1 VCVVGLSSPLP
12 AHATLSPAAA
22 RTFTAGLPHVNYSL
36 PMAPLFDS
44 VAHLTQGFAAAS
56 QSPYRA
62 AMQGVSGQT
71 VYAIDPASHPV
82 STAARF
88 AASIV
93 AASAVSE
100 PLLPQKPGSIFN
112 TESQTMNDA
121 VVSPASGA
129 SSQSLLSAPQPAWN
143 RVSGHTAPAHPYA
156 GLPADFAAGTGG
168 SNRFAGKSSGAGE
181 PPPAHSGSRPNTNNR
196 GTPYQTKEYTP
207 ALVVQQPHLPS
218 QAQNTARRDSS
229 HAAYPTGEQ
238 SNPPTA
244 HLHLQRPG
252 DDLMQKLLQTYGTQ
266 RSLERIQMST
276 GNAGRASVS
285 TYSNSP
291 PVAALPSVSAGR
303 TAGQVYVDPLRG
315 QRTGATVAYSPYGI
329 NSPIAYA
336 SSVTYPVP
344 AADNGM
350 EDLNYDDVSS
360 PEGMGL
366 QEAAAAAAAGPY
378 QQIDA
383 GSSAGKVLSHN
394 LPCSTQRP
402 PSAAIGRPTHDP
414 TIQAQADSTTRPK
427 KSSGGSRGN
436 RAVQGDSSSDRG
448 ARRNRSNSARSRGS
462 KGKIDD
468 DESGVSGTVPS
479 VQELN
484 SYGTPAYAQLLPA
497 EFGSTGPSYLSA
509 DSFPQYRVAADPYQL
524 TECMLAA
531 SRPDVSQRLSTGDGS
546 GRAETSAQQEAQ
558 VFMTNMFGNTFVN
571 PNELLT
577 VDQIAFVDPS
587 DAVGYTIQSLQK
599 QENQKPRPII
609 DEEFGHL
616 STDPTLGTEQA
627 SAVGPPCPGSSDA
640 AAADDV
646 AKQSVAD
653 TKKVD
658 PGFLDSFM
666 HFVQGK
672 KPETLAS
679 VSTSTITKKPVL
691 PKYIPE
697 PPRPK
702 PPPPPP
708 VTVTTSSSASSSS
721 VKQPSSSS
729 SLKQPSL
736 SSSSMKQPQFT
747 APKTSVVAATT
758 AATAVASAAVRPK
771 NNKITVQFSDDEDD
785 EPLAFRRAKLSSMV
799 NRAITSLDA
808 ISNNTPSGPSANRN
822 SGKRIGRPPKNTG
835 NTGSIQKPMTPA
847 SKLAS
852 KPKETPKPGDMKTRK
867 TPKQARGK
875 MAEVEPM
882 TDDDEDV
889 MLVESMATRQKSSR
903 KAKEKTVQKQ
913 RSYPQPM
920 RKRQYNYLNVYHHRH
935 HCLSSAMHGQS
946 INFPVCV
953 SVSVCVSVTL
963 SVNSPTDQTPQRIFT
978 VDSLTDADL
987 CKDVP
992 FGGLDDE

>member
-1 VCVVGLSSPLP
+1 MFVINTCVCGFTLVGLSSPLP

-62 AMQGVSGQT
+62 AMQGVPGQT

-100 PLLPQKPGSIFN
+100 PSLLSQKPGGSLFN
-112 TESQTMNDA
+112 TDSQTMTDA
-121 VVSPASGA
+121 VVSPAA
-129 SSQSLLSAPQPAWN
+129 SQSLSSSSQAAVWN

-156 GLPADFAAGTGG
+156 GLPADFAAAAAGG

-181 PPPAHSGSRPNTNNR
+181 PPPAHSGSRPNTNSR
-196 GTPYQTKEYTP
+196 GTAYQTKEYTP
-207 ALVVQQPHLPS
+207 ALVVQQPPHLAS
-218 QAQNTARRDSS
+218 QTQNTARRESA
-229 HAAYPTGEQ
+229 HAAYPAVEQ

-266 RSLERIQMST
+266 RSLERIQMSS
-276 GNAGRASVS
+276 GGRASVS
-285 TYSNSP
+285 TYSQSP
-291 PVAALPSVSAGR
+291 PVAAPPSVSAGR
-303 TAGQVYVDPLRG
+303 STGQVYVDPVRS
-315 QRTGATVAYSPYGI
+315 QRTGATVAYSAYGI
-329 NSPIAYA
+329 NSPLAYA
-336 SSVTYPVP
+336 SSATYPVAP
-344 AADNGM
+344 ADNGM

-366 QEAAAAAAAGPY
+366 QEAAVAAAAAGAY

-383 GSSAGKVLSHN
+383 GGAGSAAGKVLSHN
-394 LPCSTQRP
+394 LPCSAQRP

-427 KSSGGSRGN
+427 KCSGGSRGN
-436 RAVQGDSSSDRG
+436 RAVQSDTGSDRG

-468 DESGVSGTVPS
+468 DESVVSATAGT

-531 SRPDVSQRLSTGDGS
+531 SRPDVGQRLTAAGDAG

-599 QENQKPRPII
+599 PDMQKPRPII

-616 STDPTLGTEQA
+616 STDPTLGTEHA
-627 SAVGPPCPGSSDA
+627 SVVDAMCSANTDASDA
-640 AAADDV
+640 GEV
-646 AKQSVAD
+646 SKQSVAD
-653 TKKVD
+653 QKKAD
-658 PGFLDSFM
+658 TGFIDSFM

-679 VSTSTITKKPVL
+679 VSTSVITKKPIL

-708 VTVTTSSSASSSS
+708 PVTVTSSSS
-721 VKQPSSSS
+721 VSVKELPA
-729 SLKQPSL
+729 
-736 SSSSMKQPQFT
+736 FT
-747 APKTSVVAATT
+747 AAKTTTSAA
-758 AATAVASAAVRPK
+758 AATAAAVKPK
-771 NNKITVQFSDDEDD
+771 NNKMMSSNNKITVQFSDDDEDD
-785 EPLAFRRAKLSSMV
+785 EPLAGRHAKLSSMV
-799 NRAITSLDA
+799 NRAITSLDVM
-808 ISNNTPSGPSANRN
+808 SNNAAQTSTAKGYV
-822 SGKRIGRPPKNTG
+822 GKRGRTPKNTG
-835 NTGSIQKPMTPA
+835 NVQKPTAPTA
-847 SKLAS
+847 KPEAEKQKHGDTKTKKSSKV
-852 KPKETPKPGDMKTRK
+852 T
-867 TPKQARGK
+867 RGK
-875 MAEVEPM
+875 MLEVEPV
-882 TDDDEDV
+882 TDDDDEV
-889 MLVESMATRQKSSR
+889 LLVEPVAVRQKSTR
-903 KAKEKTVQKQ
+903 KAKEKGVQKQ
-913 RSYPQPM
+913 RSFPQTT
-920 RKRQYNYLNVYHHRH
+920 RKR
-935 HCLSSAMHGQS
+935 
-946 INFPVCV
+946 
-953 SVSVCVSVTL
+953 
-963 SVNSPTDQTPQRIFT
+963 
-978 VDSLTDADL
+978 
-987 CKDVP
+987 
-992 FGGLDDE
+992 

>member
-1 VCVVGLSSPLP
+1 
-12 AHATLSPAAA
+12 
-22 RTFTAGLPHVNYSL
+22 VNYSL

-62 AMQGVSGQT
+62 AMQGVSGQS

-100 PLLPQKPGSIFN
+100 PLLAQKSGSIFN

-121 VVSPASGA
+121 VVSLASGV
-129 SSQSLLSAPQPAWN
+129 SSQSLSSASQPAWN

-156 GLPADFAAGTGG
+156 GLPADFAVGTGG

-207 ALVVQQPHLPS
+207 ALVQQPHLPS
-218 QAQNTARRDSS
+218 QAPNTARRDGS

-266 RSLERIQMST
+266 RSLERIQMSS

-291 PVAALPSVSAGR
+291 PVVAPPSVSTGR
-303 TAGQVYVDPLRG
+303 TPGQVYVDPARG
-315 QRTGATVAYSPYGI
+315 QRTGATVAYSAYGI

-336 SSVTYPVP
+336 SSATYPVA

-366 QEAAAAAAAGPY
+366 QEAAAAAAAGAY

-383 GSSAGKVLSHN
+383 GSSASKVLSHN

-402 PSAAIGRPTHDP
+402 PSAAIGRPTQDP

-436 RAVQGDSSSDRG
+436 RAVQGDSGSDRG

-468 DESGVSGTVPS
+468 EESVVSGTVPS

-484 SYGTPAYAQLLPA
+484 TYGTPAYAQLLPA

-531 SRPDVSQRLSTGDGS
+531 SRPEVGQRLASGDGS
-546 GRAETSAQQEAQ
+546 GRAENTAQQEAQ

-599 QENQKPRPII
+599 QETQKPRPII
-609 DEEFGHL
+609 DEEFSHL

-627 SAVGPPCPGSSDA
+627 SAVGMPCGASP
-640 AAADDV
+640 DDLASGDV
-646 AKQSVAD
+646 PKQSVAD
-653 TKKVD
+653 SKKAD

-679 VSTSTITKKPVL
+679 VSSSVITKKPVL

-708 VTVTTSSSASSSS
+708 PVTITTSTSASSS
-721 VKQPSSSS
+721 VKEPT
-729 SLKQPSL
+729 
-736 SSSSMKQPQFT
+736 FT
-747 APKTSVVAATT
+747 AVKTST
-758 AATAVASAAVRPK
+758 AAAASAAAAAAASVKPK

-785 EPLAFRRAKLSSMV
+785 EPSASRRAKLSSMV
-799 NRAITSLDA
+799 NRAITSLDVVS
-808 ISNNTPSGPSANRN
+808 SNVQPPIRN
-822 SGKRIGRPPKNTG
+822 VGKRGRPPKNAA
-835 NTGSIQKPMTPA
+835 NISQVQKPTAPPA
-847 SKLAS
+847 KL
-852 KPKETPKPGDMKTRK
+852 KEIPKAGDTKTRK
-867 TPKQARGK
+867 MPKQARGK
-875 MAEVEPM
+875 LAEVEPV
-882 TDDDEDV
+882 TDDDDDDV
-889 MLVESMATRQKSSR
+889 MLVEPVAARQKSLR
-903 KAKEKTVQKQ
+903 KAKEKTAQKQ
-913 RSYPQPM
+913 RSYPHTM
-920 RKRQYNYLNVYHHRH
+920 RKRQYN
-935 HCLSSAMHGQS
+935 
-946 INFPVCV
+946 
-953 SVSVCVSVTL
+953 
-963 SVNSPTDQTPQRIFT
+963 
-978 VDSLTDADL
+978 
-987 CKDVP
+987 
-992 FGGLDDE
+992 

>member
-1 VCVVGLSSPLP
+1 MCVVVGLSSPLP

-22 RTFTAGLPHVNYSL
+22 RTFTAGLPRVNYSL

-44 VAHLTQGFAAAS
+44 VAHLTQGFAAAG
-56 QSPYRA
+56 QSPYHA

-100 PLLPQKPGSIFN
+100 PLLSQKPGSIFN

-121 VVSPASGA
+121 VVLPASGA
-129 SSQSLLSAPQPAWN
+129 SSQSLSSASQLAWN

-168 SNRFAGKSSGAGE
+168 SNRFVGKSAGAGE

-207 ALVVQQPHLPS
+207 ALAVQQPHLPS
-218 QAQNTARRDSS
+218 QTQNTARRDSA
-229 HAAYPTGEQ
+229 HATYTTGEQ

-266 RSLERIQMST
+266 RSLERIQMSS

-291 PVAALPSVSAGR
+291 PVAAPPPVSVGR
-303 TAGQVYVDPLRG
+303 TAGQVYVDPIRG
-315 QRTGATVAYSPYGI
+315 QRTGATVAYSGYGI

-336 SSVTYPVP
+336 SSAYPVP
-344 AADNGM
+344 AADSGM
-350 EDLNYDDVSS
+350 DELNYDDVSS

-366 QEAAAAAAAGPY
+366 QEAAAAAAAGVY

-402 PSAAIGRPTHDP
+402 PSAAIGRPAHDP

-427 KSSGGSRGN
+427 KSSGGSRSN
-436 RAVQGDSSSDRG
+436 RSVQGDSGSDRS
-448 ARRNRSNSARSRGS
+448 AKRNRNNSARSRGS
-462 KGKIDD
+462 KGKIED
-468 DESGVSGTVPS
+468 DESVVSGTVPS
-479 VQELN
+479 VQEMN
-484 SYGTPAYAQLLPA
+484 NYGTASYTQLLPA

-509 DSFPQYRVAADPYQL
+509 ESFPQYRVAADPYQL

-531 SRPDVSQRLSTGDGS
+531 SRPDVGQRLGAGDAA
-546 GRAETSAQQEAQ
+546 GRPETSAQQEAQ

-587 DAVGYTIQSLQK
+587 DAVGYTIQTLQK
-599 QENQKPRPII
+599 QEIQKPRPII

-627 SAVGPPCPGSSDA
+627 SAVGPACPDATDGSAAGDA
-640 AAADDV
+640 T
-646 AKQSVAD
+646 KQSTAEA
-653 TKKVD
+653 KKVD

-679 VSTSTITKKPVL
+679 VSTSVVTKKPVL

-708 VTVTTSSSASSSS
+708 VTVTATTSSS
-721 VKQPSSSS
+721 VKEPSSTATKSS
-729 SLKQPSL
+729 
-736 SSSSMKQPQFT
+736 
-747 APKTSVVAATT
+747 VAGASAVATT
-758 AATAVASAAVRPK
+758 TASAKPK
-771 NNKITVQFSDDEDD
+771 NNKITVHFSDDEDD
-785 EPLAFRRAKLSSMV
+785 EPLSSRRAKLSSMV

-808 ISNNTPSGPSANRN
+808 ISNNVQMPNKN
-822 SGKRIGRPPKNTG
+822 VGKRGRPPKNAGTVPV
-835 NTGSIQKPMTPA
+835 QKPIISTP
-847 SKLAS
+847 
-852 KPKETPKPGDMKTRK
+852 KPKETPTKPGDMKTRK
-867 TPKQARGK
+867 MPKQARGK

-882 TDDDEDV
+882 TDDDDDV
-889 MLVESMATRQKSSR
+889 MLVEPVAARQKSTR

-913 RSYPQPM
+913 RSQPHTM
-920 RKRQYNYLNVYHHRH
+920 RKRK
-935 HCLSSAMHGQS
+935 CLLYY
-946 INFPVCV
+946 II
-953 SVSVCVSVTL
+953 L
-963 SVNSPTDQTPQRIFT
+963 
-978 VDSLTDADL
+978 L
-987 CKDVP
+987 
-992 FGGLDDE
+992 

>member
-1 VCVVGLSSPLP
+1 MCDCVCLSVCTVGLSSPLP

-44 VAHLTQGFAAAS
+44 VAHLTQGFAAAG

-62 AMQGVSGQT
+62 AMPGVPGQT
-71 VYAIDPASHPV
+71 VYAIDPTSHPV

-100 PLLPQKPGSIFN
+100 PLLTQKPGSLFN

-121 VVSPASGA
+121 VVSPASGV
-129 SSQSLLSAPQPAWN
+129 SSQALSSAPQPAWN
-143 RVSGHTAPAHPYA
+143 RVAGHTAPAHPYA
-156 GLPADFAAGTGG
+156 GLPADFAAGTAGT
-168 SNRFAGKSSGAGE
+168 NRFVAKSAGTGE

-207 ALVVQQPHLPS
+207 AVVQQTHLAS
-218 QAQNTARRDSS
+218 QTQNTARRDSA
-229 HAAYPTGEQ
+229 HPAYPPPTEQ

-266 RSLERIQMST
+266 RSLERIQMSSVGGAGGGT
-276 GNAGRASVS
+276 TGRASVS
-285 TYSNSP
+285 IYSNSP
-291 PVAALPSVSAGR
+291 PVAAPPSVSAGR
-303 TAGQVYVDPLRG
+303 TPGQVYVDPVRG
-315 QRTGATVAYSPYGI
+315 AQRPGATVAYSPYGI

-336 SSVTYPVP
+336 SSAATYPVA

-350 EDLNYDDVSS
+350 EELSYDDVSS

-366 QEAAAAAAAGPY
+366 QEAAAAAAAGAY
-378 QQIDA
+378 QQIDT
-383 GSSAGKVLSHN
+383 GSSAAKVLSHN

-402 PSAAIGRPTHDP
+402 PSAAIGRPAHDP

-427 KSSGGSRGN
+427 KCSGGSRGN
-436 RAVQGDSSSDRG
+436 RAVQAESGSDRG
-448 ARRNRSNSARSRGS
+448 AKRNRSNSARSRGS
-462 KGKIDD
+462 KGKMDD
-468 DESGVSGTVPS
+468 DESAGAVSGAAVQS

-497 EFGSTGPSYLSA
+497 EFGSTGPSYLAA

-531 SRPDVSQRLSTGDGS
+531 SRPDVGQRLGAG
-546 GRAETSAQQEAQ
+546 GERAEPNAQQEAQ

-599 QENQKPRPII
+599 QETQKPRPPQII

-627 SAVGPPCPGSSDA
+627 LAPTAVGGPVPSAGTEAPDA
-640 AAADDV
+640 ATADVPKQLATD
-646 AKQSVAD
+646 AKKA
-653 TKKVD
+653 D

-679 VSTSTITKKPVL
+679 VSTSVVTKKPVL

-702 PPPPPP
+702 PPPPAP
-708 VTVTTSSSASSSS
+708 VTVPSVAPAS
-721 VKQPSSSS
+721 VKVPG
-729 SLKQPSL
+729 
-736 SSSSMKQPQFT
+736 MM
-747 APKTSVVAATT
+747 TT
-758 AATAVASAAVRPK
+758 KLPSAAAAAAAVKPK
-771 NNKITVQFSDDEDD
+771 NTKITVHFSDDEDE
-785 EPLAFRRAKLSSMV
+785 EPLSNRRAKLSSMV

-808 ISNNTPSGPSANRN
+808 ATGTAAQTPNKSPGGT
-822 SGKRIGRPPKNTG
+822 GKPRGRPPRNLG
-835 NTGSIQKPMTPA
+835 NVQKPIAAAVT
-847 SKLAS
+847 
-852 KPKETPKPGDMKTRK
+852 KPEDWQKPGVMKMKTS
-867 TPKQARGK
+867 KQARGK
-875 MAEVEPM
+875 MSAEVEPM
-882 TDDDEDV
+882 TDDEDV
-889 MLVESMATRQKSSR
+889 MLVEPVAARQKSTR
-903 KAKEKTVQKQ
+903 KAKTVKKP
-913 RSYPQPM
+913 RSYTQAT
-920 RKRQYNYLNVYHHRH
+920 RKSWY
-935 HCLSSAMHGQS
+935 S
-946 INFPVCV
+946 
-953 SVSVCVSVTL
+953 T
-963 SVNSPTDQTPQRIFT
+963 
-978 VDSLTDADL
+978 SLL
-987 CKDVP
+987 PCSKP
-992 FGGLDDE
+992 

>member
-1 VCVVGLSSPLP
+1 MLVIITMCCLFILVGLSSPLP

-62 AMQGVSGQT
+62 AMQGVPGQT

-100 PLLPQKPGSIFN
+100 PLLSQKPGSLFN
-112 TESQTMNDA
+112 TDSQTMTDA
-121 VVSPASGA
+121 VVSPAN
-129 SSQSLLSAPQPAWN
+129 SQSLSSSASQAAVWN

-156 GLPADFAAGTGG
+156 GLPADFAAAATGG

-181 PPPAHSGSRPNTNNR
+181 PPPAHSGSRPNTNSR
-196 GTPYQTKEYTP
+196 GTAYQTKEYTP
-207 ALVVQQPHLPS
+207 ALVVQQPPHLAL
-218 QAQNTARRDSS
+218 QTQNTARRDSA
-229 HAAYPTGEQ
+229 HAAYPTVEQ

-266 RSLERIQMST
+266 RSLERIQMSS
-276 GNAGRASVS
+276 GGRASVS

-291 PVAALPSVSAGR
+291 PVAAPPSVSAGR
-303 TAGQVYVDPLRG
+303 STGQVYVDPVRS
-315 QRTGATVAYSPYGI
+315 QRTGATVAYSAYGI

-336 SSVTYPVP
+336 SSATYPVA

-366 QEAAAAAAAGPY
+366 QEAAVAAAAAGAY
-378 QQIDA
+378 QQIDG

-394 LPCSTQRP
+394 LPCSAQRP

-414 TIQAQADSTTRPK
+414 STIQAQADSTTRPK
-427 KSSGGSRGN
+427 KCSAGSRGN
-436 RAVQGDSSSDRG
+436 RTVQSDSGSDRG

-468 DESGVSGTVPS
+468 DESVVSATAGT

-531 SRPDVSQRLSTGDGS
+531 SRPDVGQRLTGDAS
-546 GRAETSAQQEAQ
+546 GRGETSAQQEAQ

-599 QENQKPRPII
+599 PETQKPRPII

-627 SAVGPPCPGSSDA
+627 AVVDAMCSANTDASDA
-640 AAADDV
+640 GDV
-646 AKQSVAD
+646 SKQTVAEQKKAD
-653 TKKVD
+653 T
-658 PGFLDSFM
+658 GFLDSFM

-679 VSTSTITKKPVL
+679 VSTSVISKKPVL

-708 VTVTTSSSASSSS
+708 AVTVTSSSS
-721 VKQPSSSS
+721 VSVKELPAFTAAKSSSS
-729 SLKQPSL
+729 S
-736 SSSSMKQPQFT
+736 T
-747 APKTSVVAATT
+747 
-758 AATAVASAAVRPK
+758 ASAAAVKPK
-771 NNKITVQFSDDEDD
+771 NSKTMSSNNKITVQFSDDDDD
-785 EPLAFRRAKLSSMV
+785 EPLASRRSKLSSMV
-799 NRAITSLDA
+799 NRAITSLD
-808 ISNNTPSGPSANRN
+808 IITNNVTQTSNAKSYV
-822 SGKRIGRPPKNTG
+822 GKRGRTPKNTG
-835 NTGSIQKPMTPA
+835 NMQTSAIPAAKPEA
-847 SKLAS
+847 
-852 KPKETPKPGDMKTRK
+852 ERQKPGDTKTK
-867 TPKQARGK
+867 KMSKAMRGK

-882 TDDDEDV
+882 TDEDDEV
-889 MLVESMATRQKSSR
+889 LLVEPVAARQKSAR
-903 KAKEKTVQKQ
+903 KAKEKSVQKQ
-913 RSYPQPM
+913 RSLPPTT
-920 RKRQYNYLNVYHHRH
+920 RKR
-935 HCLSSAMHGQS
+935 
-946 INFPVCV
+946 
-953 SVSVCVSVTL
+953 
-963 SVNSPTDQTPQRIFT
+963 
-978 VDSLTDADL
+978 
-987 CKDVP
+987 
-992 FGGLDDE
+992 

>member
-1 VCVVGLSSPLP
+1 
-12 AHATLSPAAA
+12 
-22 RTFTAGLPHVNYSL
+22 
-36 PMAPLFDS
+36 MAPLFDS

-62 AMQGVSGQT
+62 AMQGVPGQT

-100 PLLPQKPGSIFN
+100 PLLTQKPGSLFN
-112 TESQTMNDA
+112 TESQTMIDA
-121 VVSPASGA
+121 VVSPASGV
-129 SSQSLLSAPQPAWN
+129 SSQSLSSASQPVWN
-143 RVSGHTAPAHPYA
+143 RVAGHTAPAHPYA
-156 GLPADFAAGTGG
+156 GLPADFAAGTAG

-207 ALVVQQPHLPS
+207 AVVQQPHLAS
-218 QAQNTARRDSS
+218 QAQNTARRDGA
-229 HAAYPTGEQ
+229 HAAYATGEQ

-266 RSLERIQMST
+266 RSLERIQMSSGGGT
-276 GNAGRASVS
+276 TGRASVS

-291 PVAALPSVSAGR
+291 PVAAPPSVSAGR
-303 TAGQVYVDPLRG
+303 TPGQVYVDPARGG
-315 QRTGATVAYSPYGI
+315 QRPGATVAYSAYGI

-336 SSVTYPVP
+336 SSATYPVA

-350 EDLNYDDVSS
+350 EELSYDDVSS

-366 QEAAAAAAAGPY
+366 QEAAAAAAAAGAY

-383 GSSAGKVLSHN
+383 ASSAAKVLSHN
-394 LPCSTQRP
+394 LPCATQRP
-402 PSAAIGRPTHDP
+402 PSAAIGRPAHDP

-427 KSSGGSRGN
+427 KCSGGSRGN
-436 RAVQGDSSSDRG
+436 RTVQAESGSDRG

-462 KGKIDD
+462 KGKIDED
-468 DESGVSGTVPS
+468 DAAASAGAVQS

-484 SYGTPAYAQLLPA
+484 NYGTPAYAQLLPA
-497 EFGSTGPSYLSA
+497 EFGSTGGPSYLAA

-531 SRPDVSQRLSTGDGS
+531 SRPDVGQRLGAGE
-546 GRAETSAQQEAQ
+546 RAEPNAQQEAQ

-599 QENQKPRPII
+599 QETQKPRPII

-627 SAVGPPCPGSSDA
+627 PAAGPVCSAGTDASDA
-640 AAADDV
+640 GGSDV
-646 AKQSVAD
+646 QKQSVAD
-653 TKKVD
+653 AKKAD

-679 VSTSTITKKPVL
+679 VSTSVISKKPVL

-702 PPPPPP
+702 PPPPAPA
-708 VTVTTSSSASSSS
+708 TVASSASAS
-721 VKQPSSSS
+721 VKEP
-729 SLKQPSL
+729 
-736 SSSSMKQPQFT
+736 
-747 APKTSVVAATT
+747 AVTT
-758 AATAVASAAVRPK
+758 AKSSAMAAAAAAASVRPK
-771 NNKITVQFSDDEDD
+771 NSKITVHFSDDEDD
-785 EPLAFRRAKLSSMV
+785 EPLSNRRAKISSMV
-799 NRAITSLDA
+799 NRAITSLETA
-808 ISNNTPSGPSANRN
+808 ANNVQTPNKSPAKPR
-822 SGKRIGRPPKNTG
+822 GRPPKNLG
-835 NTGSIQKPMTPA
+835 NVQKPIAATA
-847 SKLAS
+847 
-852 KPKETPKPGDMKTRK
+852 KPEDRQKPGDMKTKK
-867 TPKQARGK
+867 TSKQARGR

-882 TDDDEDV
+882 TDDDDDV
-889 MLVESMATRQKSSR
+889 MLVESVAARQKSTR
-903 KAKEKTVQKQ
+903 KAKTVQKQ
-913 RSYPQPM
+913 RSYTQTV
-920 RKRQYNYLNVYHHRH
+920 RKRQYHSLTASNTANHNVARKDVSADRLHDM
-935 HCLSSAMHGQS
+935 CLSALALE
-946 INFPVCV
+946 FPVI
-953 SVSVCVSVTL
+953 
-963 SVNSPTDQTPQRIFT
+963 RIEYIFY
-978 VDSLTDADL
+978 SHSWKL
-987 CKDVP
+987 
-992 FGGLDDE
+992 

>member
-1 VCVVGLSSPLP
+1 MCRCHAGLSSPLP

-100 PLLPQKPGSIFN
+100 PLLPQKAGSLFN

-121 VVSPASGA
+121 VVSPASGV
-129 SSQSLLSAPQPAWN
+129 SSQSLSSASQPAWN

-156 GLPADFAAGTGG
+156 GLPAEFSTGTAG

-218 QAQNTARRDSS
+218 QTQNTARRESA
-229 HAAYPTGEQ
+229 HAPYPTGEQ

-266 RSLERIQMST
+266 RSLERIQMSSGT
-276 GNAGRASVS
+276 TGRASVS

-291 PVAALPSVSAGR
+291 PVATPASVSAGR
-303 TAGQVYVDPLRG
+303 TPGQVYVDPVRV
-315 QRTGATVAYSPYGI
+315 QRTGATVAYSAYGI

-336 SSVTYPVP
+336 SSATYPVA

-350 EDLNYDDVSS
+350 EELNYDDVSS

-366 QEAAAAAAAGPY
+366 QEAAAAAAAGAY

-427 KSSGGSRGN
+427 KCSGGSRGN
-436 RAVQGDSSSDRG
+436 RTVQGDSNSDRGG

-468 DESGVSGTVPS
+468 DESVVTGT

-531 SRPDVSQRLSTGDGS
+531 SRPDVGQRLASGDGS

-599 QENQKPRPII
+599 QETQKPRPII

-627 SAVGPPCPGSSDA
+627 SAVGTVCSPNTDA
-640 AAADDV
+640 STAGDASN
-646 AKQSVAD
+646 KPSVAD
-653 TKKVD
+653 PKKAD

-679 VSTSTITKKPVL
+679 VSSSVITKKPVL

-708 VTVTTSSSASSSS
+708 PPVAVTTSSAS
-721 VKQPSSSS
+721 VKEPPSLTATKSS
-729 SLKQPSL
+729 SLTAAK
-736 SSSSMKQPQFT
+736 SS
-747 APKTSVVAATT
+747 VATVTT
-758 AATAVASAAVRPK
+758 AAAVKPK

-785 EPLAFRRAKLSSMV
+785 EPLANRRAKLTSMV
-799 NRAITSLDA
+799 NRAITSLDVMT
-808 ISNNTPSGPSANRN
+808 NNAPTPSKNT
-822 SGKRIGRPPKNTG
+822 GKPRGRPPRSAG
-835 NTGSIQKPMTPA
+835 NVQKPAVPIQKPEE
-847 SKLAS
+847 
-852 KPKETPKPGDMKTRK
+852 KPKSGDIKGRK
-867 TPKQARGK
+867 MSKQARGK
-875 MAEVEPM
+875 VAEVEPV
-882 TDDDEDV
+882 TDDDDDDV
-889 MLVESMATRQKSSR
+889 MLVEPAAGRQKSTR

-913 RSYPQPM
+913 RSAPPTM
-920 RKRQYNYLNVYHHRH
+920 RKRQYHYYTLTFNFDLLVLILVKRPRYKNNSNVNGYRMS
-935 HCLSSAMHGQS
+935 LS
-946 INFPVCV
+946 
-953 SVSVCVSVTL
+953 T
-963 SVNSPTDQTPQRIFT
+963 
-978 VDSLTDADL
+978 
-987 CKDVP
+987 
-992 FGGLDDE
+992 

>member
-1 VCVVGLSSPLP
+1 VSLSRSQHTVLYEIVLIDCLKHTGTLVVGLSGPLP

-62 AMQGVSGQT
+62 AMQGVSGQA

-100 PLLPQKPGSIFN
+100 PLLTQKPGSLFN

-121 VVSPASGA
+121 VGSPASGV
-129 SSQSLLSAPQPAWN
+129 SSQSLLSASHPTWN

-168 SNRFAGKSSGAGE
+168 SNRFAGKSPGAGE

-196 GTPYQTKEYTP
+196 STPYQTKEYTP
-207 ALVVQQPHLPS
+207 ALVTQQPHLPS
-218 QAQNTARRDSS
+218 QAQNTARRDGS
-229 HAAYPTGEQ
+229 HAAYTAGEP

-276 GNAGRASVS
+276 SNAGRASVS

-291 PVAALPSVSAGR
+291 PAAAPPSVSAGR
-303 TAGQVYVDPLRG
+303 SVGQVYVDPVRG
-315 QRTGATVAYSPYGI
+315 QRPGATVAYSAYGI

-336 SSVTYPVP
+336 SSATYPVA

-366 QEAAAAAAAGPY
+366 QEAAAAAAAGAY
-378 QQIDA
+378 QQIDT

-427 KSSGGSRGN
+427 KSSGGSRGS
-436 RAVQGDSSSDRG
+436 RAVQGDNASDRG

-468 DESGVSGTVPS
+468 EETVVSGTVQS
-479 VQELN
+479 VQELS
-484 SYGTPAYAQLLPA
+484 SYGNAAYTQLLPA
-497 EFGSTGPSYLSA
+497 EFGSTVPSYLSA
-509 DSFPQYRVAADPYQL
+509 ESFPQYRVAADPYQL

-531 SRPDVSQRLSTGDGS
+531 SRPDVGQRLAS
-546 GRAETSAQQEAQ
+546 GEAPGRVETSTQQEAQ

-587 DAVGYTIQSLQK
+587 DAVGYTIQTLQK
-599 QENQKPRPII
+599 QESQKPRPVI
-609 DEEFGHL
+609 DEEFSHL

-627 SAVGPPCPGSSDA
+627 LAMTPTCPASTDASDDGS
-640 AAADDV
+640 V
-646 AKQSVAD
+646 PKQSVAD
-653 TKKVD
+653 PKKID

-679 VSTSTITKKPVL
+679 VSSSVITKKPVL

-708 VTVTTSSSASSSS
+708 VTITTTSSAKAPPPAKMPSFTAAKSSFTAAKSS
-721 VKQPSSSS
+721 VATVP
-729 SLKQPSL
+729 
-736 SSSSMKQPQFT
+736 
-747 APKTSVVAATT
+747 AAGPT
-758 AATAVASAAVRPK
+758 AAAAVSVKPK
-771 NNKITVQFSDDEDD
+771 NNKITIDFSDDEDD
-785 EPLAFRRAKLSSMV
+785 EPLAKRHAKLTSMV
-799 NRAITSLDA
+799 NRAITSLDSM
-808 ISNNTPSGPSANRN
+808 SNNMSSTPNRAV
-822 SGKRIGRPPKNTG
+822 GKPRGRPPKNAG
-835 NTGSIQKPMTPA
+835 NVVNTQKPIISTP
-847 SKLAS
+847 
-852 KPKETPKPGDMKTRK
+852 KPKEMPKPVDTKTKK
-867 TPKQARGK
+867 TLKQGRGK
-875 MAEVEPM
+875 MTAVESYTDDEVMLMEPM
-882 TDDDEDV
+882 
-889 MLVESMATRQKSSR
+889 SGRQKSTR
-903 KAKEKTVQKQ
+903 KAKEKTAQKQ
-913 RSYPQPM
+913 RSFTHTM
-920 RKRQYNYLNVYHHRH
+920 RKRQYHYF
-935 HCLSSAMHGQS
+935 S
-946 INFPVCV
+946 
-953 SVSVCVSVTL
+953 TWW
-963 SVNSPTDQTPQRIFT
+963 
-978 VDSLTDADL
+978 SLL
-987 CKDVP
+987 LV
-992 FGGLDDE
+992 

>member
-1 VCVVGLSSPLP
+1 MDHTLVVGLSGPLP

-36 PMAPLFDS
+36 PMAPTLFDS
-44 VAHLTQGFAAAS
+44 VAHLQNFAAAS

-100 PLLPQKPGSIFN
+100 PLLTQKPGSLFN

-121 VVSPASGA
+121 VGSPASGV
-129 SSQSLLSAPQPAWN
+129 SSQSLLSASQPAWN
-143 RVSGHTAPAHPYA
+143 RVAGHTAPAHPYA
-156 GLPADFAAGTGG
+156 GLPAEFAAGTVG
-168 SNRFAGKSSGAGE
+168 SNRFAGKSPGAGE
-181 PPPAHSGSRPNTNNR
+181 PPPAHTGSRPNTNNR
-196 GTPYQTKEYTP
+196 STPYQTKEYTP
-207 ALVVQQPHLPS
+207 AVATQQLHVPS
-218 QAQNTARRDSS
+218 QPQNPARRDGPS
-229 HAAYPTGEQ
+229 HPAYPATEQ

-266 RSLERIQMST
+266 RSLERIQMSSS
-276 GNAGRASVS
+276 GSAGRASVS

-291 PVAALPSVSAGR
+291 PVAAPPSVSAGR
-303 TAGQVYVDPLRG
+303 SAGQVYVDPVRG
-315 QRTGATVAYSPYGI
+315 QAQRPAATVAYSAYGI

-336 SSVTYPVP
+336 SSANYPVAP
-344 AADNGM
+344 PDNGM
-350 EDLNYDDVSS
+350 DDLNYDDVSS

-366 QEAAAAAAAGPY
+366 QEAAAVAAAGAY
-378 QQIDA
+378 QQMDT

-436 RAVQGDSSSDRG
+436 RAVQGDSGPDRG
-448 ARRNRSNSARSRGS
+448 AKRNRSNSARSRGS
-462 KGKIDD
+462 KGKMD
-468 DESGVSGTVPS
+468 DEESVVSGTVPS
-479 VQELN
+479 VQEL
-484 SYGTPAYAQLLPA
+484 SYGSPAYAQLLPA
-497 EFGSTGPSYLSA
+497 EFGSTVPSYLSA
-509 DSFPQYRVAADPYQL
+509 ETFPQYRVAAADPYQL

-531 SRPDVSQRLSTGDGS
+531 SRPDIGQRLTGDGS
-546 GRAETSAQQEAQ
+546 GRGEAGTQQEAQ

-587 DAVGYTIQSLQK
+587 DAVGYTIQTLQK
-599 QENQKPRPII
+599 QETQKPRPII

-627 SAVGPPCPGSSDA
+627 QVVA
-640 AAADDV
+640 AACQASTAPSAEGD
-646 AKQSVAD
+646 AQKQSSAEQ
-653 TKKVD
+653 KKID

-679 VSTSTITKKPVL
+679 VSSSVITKKPVL

-708 VTVTTSSSASSSS
+708 ATVATTSSVKAPPSTKGQPFMAGKSSFTAAKSS
-721 VKQPSSSS
+721 VVMAPAAAVK
-729 SLKQPSL
+729 
-736 SSSSMKQPQFT
+736 
-747 APKTSVVAATT
+747 PKT
-758 AATAVASAAVRPK
+758 
-771 NNKITVQFSDDEDD
+771 NKITVHFSDDEDD
-785 EPLAFRRAKLSSMV
+785 EPLASRHAKLSSMV
-799 NRAITSLDA
+799 NRAITSLD
-808 ISNNTPSGPSANRN
+808 SMSGMAAKNAANKHR
-822 SGKRIGRPPKNTG
+822 GRPPKSIGNVLNT
-835 NTGSIQKPMTPA
+835 QKPVV
-847 SKLAS
+847 S
-852 KPKETPKPGDMKTRK
+852 TPKPV
-867 TPKQARGK
+867 PKLVDAKGKKGKGK
-875 MAEVEPM
+875 MAAAEPLS
-882 TDDDEDV
+882 DDDEEV
-889 MLVESMATRQKSSR
+889 MLVEPRQKSTR
-903 KAKEKTVQKQ
+903 KAKEKTAQKQ
-913 RSYPQPM
+913 QSFPHTT
-920 RKRQYNYLNVYHHRH
+920 RKRQYHCFTAISANTIVYF
-935 HCLSSAMHGQS
+935 S
-946 INFPVCV
+946 
-953 SVSVCVSVTL
+953 
-963 SVNSPTDQTPQRIFT
+963 T
-978 VDSLTDADL
+978 VF
-987 CKDVP
+987 CY
-992 FGGLDDE
+992 

>member
-1 VCVVGLSSPLP
+1 M
-12 AHATLSPAAA
+12 
-22 RTFTAGLPHVNYSL
+22 NYSL

-62 AMQGVSGQT
+62 AMQGVSGQS

-100 PLLPQKPGSIFN
+100 PLLAQKSGSIFN

-121 VVSPASGA
+121 VVSPASGV
-129 SSQSLLSAPQPAWN
+129 SSQSLSSASQPAWN

-156 GLPADFAAGTGG
+156 GLPADFAVGTGG

-207 ALVVQQPHLPS
+207 ALVQQPHLPS
-218 QAQNTARRDSS
+218 QAQNTARRDGS

-266 RSLERIQMST
+266 RSLERIQMSS

-291 PVAALPSVSAGR
+291 PVAAPPSVSAGR
-303 TAGQVYVDPLRG
+303 TPGQVYVDPARG
-315 QRTGATVAYSPYGI
+315 QRTGATVAYSAYGI

-336 SSVTYPVP
+336 SSATYPVA

-366 QEAAAAAAAGPY
+366 QEAAAAAAAGAY

-383 GSSAGKVLSHN
+383 GSSASKVLSHN

-436 RAVQGDSSSDRG
+436 RAVQGDSGSDRG

-468 DESGVSGTVPS
+468 EESVVSGTVPS

-484 SYGTPAYAQLLPA
+484 TYGTPAYAQLLPA

-531 SRPDVSQRLSTGDGS
+531 SRPEVGQRLASGDGS
-546 GRAETSAQQEAQ
+546 GRAENTAQQEAQ

-599 QENQKPRPII
+599 QETQKPRPII
-609 DEEFGHL
+609 DEEFSHL

-627 SAVGPPCPGSSDA
+627 SAVGVPCAASADA
-640 AAADDV
+640 LAADDV
-646 AKQSVAD
+646 PKQSVAD
-653 TKKVD
+653 SKKAD

-679 VSTSTITKKPVL
+679 VSSSVITKKPVL

-708 VTVTTSSSASSSS
+708 PVTITTSTSASSS
-721 VKQPSSSS
+721 VKEPS
-729 SLKQPSL
+729 
-736 SSSSMKQPQFT
+736 FT
-747 APKTSVVAATT
+747 AVKTSTAAAASA
-758 AATAVASAAVRPK
+758 AATAAASVKPK
-771 NNKITVQFSDDEDD
+771 NSKITVQFSDDEDD
-785 EPLAFRRAKLSSMV
+785 EPSASRRAKLSSMV
-799 NRAITSLDA
+799 NRAITSLDVV
-808 ISNNTPSGPSANRN
+808 SNNVQSPNKN
-822 SGKRIGRPPKNTG
+822 VGKRGRPPKNTANIG
-835 NTGSIQKPMTPA
+835 HVQKPTGPP
-847 SKLAS
+847 SKL
-852 KPKETPKPGDMKTRK
+852 KEMPKAGDTKTRK
-867 TPKQARGK
+867 MPKQGRGK
-875 MAEVEPM
+875 QAEVEPV
-882 TDDDEDV
+882 TDEDDDDDV
-889 MLVESMATRQKSSR
+889 MLVEPVAARQKSLR
-903 KAKEKTVQKQ
+903 KAKAKTAQKQ
-913 RSYPQPM
+913 PSYPHTM
-920 RKRQYNYLNVYHHRH
+920 RKRQYN
-935 HCLSSAMHGQS
+935 
-946 INFPVCV
+946 
-953 SVSVCVSVTL
+953 
-963 SVNSPTDQTPQRIFT
+963 
-978 VDSLTDADL
+978 
-987 CKDVP
+987 
-992 FGGLDDE
+992 

>member
-1 VCVVGLSSPLP
+1 VHVGLSSPLP

-44 VAHLTQGFAAAS
+44 VAHLTQGFAAAG

-62 AMQGVSGQT
+62 AMQGVSGQP

-100 PLLPQKPGSIFN
+100 PLLTQKPGSIFN

-121 VVSPASGA
+121 VVSPVSGT
-129 SSQSLLSAPQPAWN
+129 SSQSLSSASQLPAWN
-143 RVSGHTAPAHPYA
+143 RMSGHTAPAHPYA
-156 GLPADFAAGTGG
+156 GLPVEFAAGTAG
-168 SNRFAGKSSGAGE
+168 SNRFAGKSAGGE
-181 PPPAHSGSRPNTNNR
+181 PPPAHSGSRPNTNSR

-207 ALVVQQPHLPS
+207 SLVVQQPHIPS
-218 QAQNTARRDSS
+218 QAQNTTRRDGA
-229 HAAYPTGEQ
+229 HAAYTAGEQ

-266 RSLERIQMST
+266 RSLERIQMSSA
-276 GNAGRASVS
+276 NAGRLSVS

-291 PVAALPSVSAGR
+291 PVGAPPSVSGGR
-303 TAGQVYVDPLRG
+303 TPGQVYVDPIRG
-315 QRTGATVAYSPYGI
+315 QRTGATVAYSAYGI

-336 SSVTYPVP
+336 SPATYAVP
-344 AADNGM
+344 PADNGM
-350 EDLNYDDVSS
+350 EDLSYDDVSS

-366 QEAAAAAAAGPY
+366 QEAAAAAAAGAY

-427 KSSGGSRGN
+427 KCSGGSRGN
-436 RAVQGDSSSDRG
+436 RTVQGDNSGDRG
-448 ARRNRSNSARSRGS
+448 ARRNRSNSSRSRGS
-462 KGKIDD
+462 KGKVD
-468 DESGVSGTVPS
+468 DEEATVSGTVPS

-497 EFGSTGPSYLSA
+497 EFGSAAPGYLSA
-509 DSFPQYRVAADPYQL
+509 DTFSQYRVAADPYQL

-531 SRPDVSQRLSTGDGS
+531 SRPDVGQRLGTGDTS
-546 GRAETSAQQEAQ
+546 GRSEASTHQEAQ

-587 DAVGYTIQSLQK
+587 DAVGYTIQTLQK

-627 SAVGPPCPGSSDA
+627 AGPTACPTDADPA
-640 AAADDV
+640 AAGDGQKPAAATAASAAD
-646 AKQSVAD
+646 AKKS
-653 TKKVD
+653 D

-666 HFVQGK
+666 HFVHGK

-679 VSTSTITKKPVL
+679 VSSSVITKKPVL

-708 VTVTTSSSASSSS
+708 VAVPTTTSSAVKDPSKPASFATSKTPIMSKAATPIVPSA
-721 VKQPSSSS
+721 
-729 SLKQPSL
+729 
-736 SSSSMKQPQFT
+736 T
-747 APKTSVVAATT
+747 VAAAM
-758 AATAVASAAVRPK
+758 AAKPQKS
-771 NNKITVQFSDDEDD
+771 KITVQFSDDDDDEDD
-785 EPLAFRRAKLSSMV
+785 EPLANRRAKISSMV
-799 NRAITSLDA
+799 NQA
-808 ISNNTPSGPSANRN
+808 ISSLGGMSTN
-822 SGKRIGRPPKNTG
+822 SSVLPPNKKRGRPSKNLIP
-835 NTGSIQKPMTPA
+835 TGSIVKPGIPT
-847 SKLAS
+847 L
-852 KPKETPKPGDMKTRK
+852 KPKEIAKAGDSKGKK
-867 TPKQARGK
+867 TPKQGRGK
-875 MAEVEPM
+875 LAEVEPM
-882 TDDDEDV
+882 TDEDDDV
-889 MLVESMATRQKSSR
+889 LLVEPVAARQKSNR
-903 KAKEKTVQKQ
+903 KAKEKSAQKQ
-913 RSYPQPM
+913 RPAPQSA
-920 RKRQYNYLNVYHHRH
+920 RKRQ
-935 HCLSSAMHGQS
+935 
-946 INFPVCV
+946 CV
-953 SVSVCVSVTL
+953 FHSVK
-963 SVNSPTDQTPQRIFT
+963 Q
-978 VDSLTDADL
+978 
-987 CKDVP
+987 
-992 FGGLDDE
+992 

>member
-1 VCVVGLSSPLP
+1 MFIGLSSPLP

-100 PLLPQKPGSIFN
+100 PLLPQKPATLFN
-112 TESQTMNDA
+112 TDSQTMNDA
-121 VVSPASGA
+121 VVSPASGV
-129 SSQSLLSAPQPAWN
+129 SSQSLSSASQPTWN

-218 QAQNTARRDSS
+218 QAQNTARRDSA
-229 HAAYPTGEQ
+229 HAAYPAGEQ

-266 RSLERIQMST
+266 RSLERIQMSSGAT
-276 GNAGRASVS
+276 GRASVS

-291 PVAALPSVSAGR
+291 PVAAPPSVSAGR
-303 TAGQVYVDPLRG
+303 TASQVYVDPVRG
-315 QRTGATVAYSPYGI
+315 QRATGATVAYSAYGI
-329 NSPIAYA
+329 NSPLAYA
-336 SSVTYPVP
+336 SSATYPVA

-366 QEAAAAAAAGPY
+366 QEAAAAVAAGAY

-402 PSAAIGRPTHDP
+402 PSAAIGRPAHDP

-427 KSSGGSRGN
+427 KCSGGSRGN
-436 RAVQGDSSSDRG
+436 RTVQGDSGSERG
-448 ARRNRSNSARSRGS
+448 AKRNRSNSARSRGS

-468 DESGVSGTVPS
+468 DESVVSGT

-531 SRPDVSQRLSTGDGS
+531 SRPDVGQRLAGS
-546 GRAETSAQQEAQ
+546 GERAEASAQQEAQ

-577 VDQIAFVDPS
+577 VDQIAFVEPS

-627 SAVGPPCPGSSDA
+627 SAVAPVCSASTDTSVAG
-640 AAADDV
+640 DV
-646 AKQSVAD
+646 SKQSVAD
-653 TKKVD
+653 MKKAD

-679 VSTSTITKKPVL
+679 VSSSVITKKPVL

-702 PPPPPP
+702 PAPPPP
-708 VTVTTSSSASSSS
+708 VTVTSSSSASLKEPSFTTAKSSASAVS
-721 VKQPSSSS
+721 V
-729 SLKQPSL
+729 
-736 SSSSMKQPQFT
+736 
-747 APKTSVVAATT
+747 A
-758 AATAVASAAVRPK
+758 AATAAAAAAVKPK

-785 EPLAFRRAKLSSMV
+785 EPLASRRAKLSSMV
-799 NRAITSLDA
+799 NRAITSLDVMA
-808 ISNNTPSGPSANRN
+808 NNVQTPRRN
-822 SGKRIGRPPKNTG
+822 VAKPRGRPPKNAG
-835 NTGSIQKPMTPA
+835 NVQKPTAPTA
-847 SKLAS
+847 RPEDKL
-852 KPKETPKPGDMKTRK
+852 KPGDTKTK
-867 TPKQARGK
+867 KISKQARGK
-875 MAEVEPM
+875 VAEVEPV
-882 TDDDEDV
+882 TDDDDDDV
-889 MLVESMATRQKSSR
+889 MLVEPVAARQKSTR

-913 RSYPQPM
+913 RSLPQTM
-920 RKRQYNYLNVYHHRH
+920 RKRQYH
-935 HCLSSAMHGQS
+935 
-946 INFPVCV
+946 
-953 SVSVCVSVTL
+953 
-963 SVNSPTDQTPQRIFT
+963 
-978 VDSLTDADL
+978 
-987 CKDVP
+987 
-992 FGGLDDE
+992 

>member
-1 VCVVGLSSPLP
+1 MLNVRLSKKCSILNFKGSLCARNCLLFVGLSNPLP

-62 AMQGVSGQT
+62 AMQGVPGQT

-100 PLLPQKPGSIFN
+100 PLLPQKPGSLFN

-121 VVSPASGA
+121 VVSPANSI
-129 SSQSLLSAPQPAWN
+129 SSQSLSSASQPAWN
-143 RVSGHTAPAHPYA
+143 RVTGHTAPAHPYA
-156 GLPADFAAGTGG
+156 GLPADFAAGSSGG
-168 SNRFAGKSSGAGE
+168 SNRFTGKSSGAGE

-207 ALVVQQPHLPS
+207 ALVVQQPHIPS
-218 QAQNTARRDSS
+218 QAQSTARRESS
-229 HAAYPTGEQ
+229 HPAYPSVEQ

-266 RSLERIQMST
+266 RSLERIQMSS

-291 PVAALPSVSAGR
+291 PVAAPPSVSAGR
-303 TAGQVYVDPLRG
+303 TPGQVYVDPVRG
-315 QRTGATVAYSPYGI
+315 QRTGATVAYSAYGI
-329 NSPIAYA
+329 SSPIAYA
-336 SSVTYPVP
+336 SPATYQVP

-350 EDLNYDDVSS
+350 DELNYDDVSS

-427 KSSGGSRGN
+427 KSSSGSRGS
-436 RAVQGDSSSDRG
+436 RAIQSDSGSDRGG

-468 DESGVSGTVPS
+468 EESVVSGTVPS

-484 SYGTPAYAQLLPA
+484 TYGAPAYAQLLPA

-509 DSFPQYRVAADPYQL
+509 DTFPQYRVAADPYQL

-531 SRPDVSQRLSTGDGS
+531 SRPDVGQRLSGGGDGS
-546 GRAETSAQQEAQ
+546 GRAEGTAQQEAQ

-587 DAVGYTIQSLQK
+587 DAVGYTIQSLQQK
-599 QENQKPRPII
+599 QETQKPRPII

-627 SAVGPPCPGSSDA
+627 AAVVPPCPADDTTAGGDGPKQT
-640 AAADDV
+640 AAD
-646 AKQSVAD
+646 A
-653 TKKVD
+653 KKVD

-679 VSTSTITKKPVL
+679 VSSSVVTKKPVL

-708 VTVTTSSSASSSS
+708 AAVTTSSSAASQ
-721 VKQPSSSS
+721 KQPLYS
-729 SLKQPSL
+729 
-736 SSSSMKQPQFT
+736 
-747 APKTSVVAATT
+747 AAKTSVMVTPKTTT
-758 AATAVASAAVRPK
+758 AAAAATVASAKQAK
-771 NNKITVQFSDDEDD
+771 NKITVHFSDDEDD
-785 EPLAFRRAKLSSMV
+785 EPLSSRRSKLTSMV
-799 NRAITSLDA
+799 NRAITSLDV
-808 ISNNTPSGPSANRN
+808 ISNNTQSPIKGI
-822 SGKRIGRPPKNTG
+822 GKRGRPPKYTTNVG
-835 NTGSIQKPMTPA
+835 IVQKPAVPI
-847 SKLAS
+847 SKS
-852 KPKETPKPGDMKTRK
+852 KEMPKPGDMKMRK
-867 TPKQARGK
+867 MPKQARGK
-875 MAEVEPM
+875 LAEVEPM
-882 TDDDEDV
+882 TDEDDDI
-889 MLVESMATRQKSSR
+889 MLVEPMATRQKSLR
-903 KAKEKTVQKQ
+903 KAKEKTAQKQ
-913 RSYPQPM
+913 RPLPPAA
-920 RKRQYNYLNVYHHRH
+920 RKR
-935 HCLSSAMHGQS
+935 
-946 INFPVCV
+946 
-953 SVSVCVSVTL
+953 
-963 SVNSPTDQTPQRIFT
+963 
-978 VDSLTDADL
+978 
-987 CKDVP
+987 
-992 FGGLDDE
+992 

>member
-1 VCVVGLSSPLP
+1 MLLVGLSSPLP

-62 AMQGVSGQT
+62 AMQGVSGQP

-100 PLLPQKPGSIFN
+100 PLLSQKPGSLFN

-121 VVSPASGA
+121 VVSPASGV
-129 SSQSLLSAPQPAWN
+129 SSQSLSSASQPAWN
-143 RVSGHTAPAHPYA
+143 RVAGHTAPAHPYA
-156 GLPADFAAGTGG
+156 GLPVEFAAGTGG
-168 SNRFAGKSSGAGE
+168 SNRFAGKSPGAGE

-218 QAQNTARRDSS
+218 QAQNTARRDGS
-229 HAAYPTGEQ
+229 HVAYTAGEQ

-285 TYSNSP
+285 TYSP
-291 PVAALPSVSAGR
+291 PVAAPPSVSAGR

-315 QRTGATVAYSPYGI
+315 QRNGATVAYSAYGI

-344 AADNGM
+344 AADSGM

-366 QEAAAAAAAGPY
+366 QEAAAAAAAGAY

-394 LPCSTQRP
+394 LQCLTQRP

-427 KSSGGSRGN
+427 KSSGGSRAN
-436 RAVQGDSSSDRG
+436 RTVQGDGGSDRG

-462 KGKIDD
+462 KGKIDE
-468 DESGVSGTVPS
+468 DESVVSGTVSS
-479 VQELN
+479 VPELG
-484 SYGTPAYAQLLPA
+484 SYGAPAYAQLLPA

-509 DSFPQYRVAADPYQL
+509 ESFPQYRVAADPYQL

-531 SRPDVSQRLSTGDGS
+531 SRPDVGQRLAAGDGS
-546 GRAETSAQQEAQ
+546 GRGETSAQQEAQ

-587 DAVGYTIQSLQK
+587 DAVGYTVQTLQK
-599 QENQKPRPII
+599 PESQKPRPII

-627 SAVGPPCPGSSDA
+627 SAIGVACPANADA
-640 AAADDV
+640 STDDDA
-646 AKQSVAD
+646 AKQSAAEP
-653 TKKVD
+653 KKAD

-679 VSTSTITKKPVL
+679 VSSSVITKKPVL

-708 VTVTTSSSASSSS
+708 VTVTTASA
-721 VKQPSSSS
+721 
-729 SLKQPSL
+729 LKESTL
-736 SSSSMKQPQFT
+736 TAARSSM
-747 APKTSVVAATT
+747 AAVAAASAA
-758 AATAVASAAVRPK
+758 AATASVKPK
-771 NNKITVQFSDDEDD
+771 TNKITVHFSDDEDD
-785 EPLAFRRAKLSSMV
+785 ESLANRRSKLSSMV
-799 NRAITSLDA
+799 NRAITSLDS
-808 ISNNTPSGPSANRN
+808 ISNNVQSLNKNTS
-822 SGKRIGRPPKNTG
+822 KRPPGRPAKSPG
-835 NTGSIQKPMTPA
+835 NLGAMSKTTVSTP
-847 SKLAS
+847 
-852 KPKETPKPGDMKTRK
+852 KPKEP
-867 TPKQARGK
+867 PKQVDTKAKKVPKHGK
-875 MAEVEPM
+875 GKLAGVEPA
-882 TDDDEDV
+882 TDKDYSVLMMEPV
-889 MLVESMATRQKSSR
+889 VARQKTTR

-913 RSYPQPM
+913 RSLPQTI
-920 RKRQYNYLNVYHHRH
+920 RKR
-935 HCLSSAMHGQS
+935 
-946 INFPVCV
+946 
-953 SVSVCVSVTL
+953 
-963 SVNSPTDQTPQRIFT
+963 
-978 VDSLTDADL
+978 
-987 CKDVP
+987 
-992 FGGLDDE
+992 